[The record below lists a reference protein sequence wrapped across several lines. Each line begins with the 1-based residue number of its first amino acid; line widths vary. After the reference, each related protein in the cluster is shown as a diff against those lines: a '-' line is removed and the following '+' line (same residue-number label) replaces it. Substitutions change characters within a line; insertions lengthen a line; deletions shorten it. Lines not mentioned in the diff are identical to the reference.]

1 MEQSRMKRQ
10 EVKST
15 AKALVADDKGLLAM
29 EVTGA

>member
-1 MEQSRMKRQ
+1 MKRQ